1 MLKPVKR
8 HSCLVGAALAVIVS
22 SAVLDPSE
30 ARGQDQVTPVAGEAI
45 FNVFVNS
52 TPAGI
57 VRVSVVRTPSGWH
70 IASTGQIEPAN
81 FENRLFEVDYDDAWR
96 PRKLSVD
103 ATRANKAFALQT
115 TFEGGNATS
124 QVREGLE
131 RTTITQ
137 TVSPD
142 AIVLPDYFFGAYEA
156 MAVRLSGS
164 KAGTE
169 LPVYAAPSGQI
180 SAVVQDVFSH
190 RVRTVKRT
198 LTVQT
203 YRVIFQN
210 PQGPLE
216 AEIWVDQDH
225 RLLRVSLLS
234 LSIDVAR
241 QDIVAVSTRLTAVRL
256 PGDAQVQIP
265 SAGFSLAGTITTPV
279 GREIPRDGWPA
290 VLLVPGTRSVDR
302 DENMFGIP
310 LFSQLASGLAEAGYL
325 VMRYDKRGVGQ
336 SGGRP
341 ESAKLED
348 HADDVRTLVRYLDR
362 RDDVDDDRITVVGHG
377 EGGWVGLQAASQE
390 RRIDAVT
397 LLAVP
402 STPGTDLVLEQQH
415 AELDRLNVPA
425 SARAE
430 RIALQARIHEAVLGN
445 ASWEN
450 IPENVKLQA
459 DTIWFRSFLTFDPA
473 EAMRRTRQPLLI
485 VHGELDKEVPL
496 YHADRLAELALARTR
511 RESTVDVTKLT
522 GINHLLA
529 RAATGDVDEYS
540 QLPDKQVA
548 SEVTSALTTWLSDKL
563 PPRP

>member
-1 MLKPVKR
+1 MLKFVKC

-70 IASTGQIEPAN
+70 IASTGRIEPAN

-302 DENMFGIP
+302 DENVFGIP

-390 RRIDAVT
+390 RRIDALT

-430 RIALQARIHEAVLGN
+430 KIALQARIHEAVLGN